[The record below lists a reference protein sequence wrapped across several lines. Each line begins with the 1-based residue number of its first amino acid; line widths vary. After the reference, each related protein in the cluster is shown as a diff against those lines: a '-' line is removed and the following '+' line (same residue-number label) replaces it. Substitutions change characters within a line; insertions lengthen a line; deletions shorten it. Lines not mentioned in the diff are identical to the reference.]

1 MRAPSLGAA
10 REFLGE
16 FIEDVTGMI
25 NQVEV
30 AGGFDEFVKG
40 HEIYSAMAGE
50 HLATACTAYHNSKMR
65 GALRLV
71 RLTLEDEGI
80 VGQRGLE
87 IVETWLDAKGQAGEE
102 SSPSA
107 GQR

>member
-1 MRAPSLGAA
+1 MRTASLGAV

-16 FIEDVTGMI
+16 AAEDVTGMI

-30 AGGFDEFVKG
+30 AGGFDDFVKG
-40 HEIYSAMAGE
+40 HEIYSAMVGV
-50 HLATACTAYHNSKMR
+50 HLTTARTAYENSKMR

-80 VGQRGLE
+80 VGAEG
-87 IVETWLDAKGQAGEE
+87 TWE
-102 SSPSA
+102 PSKT
-107 GQR
+107 